1 MPARPED
8 LFARLDALGI
18 ETRTHDHPPLFTVE
32 DSKRLRGDLPGGHC
46 KNLFLKDKRGDLFLA
61 VVLEDRRIDLK
72 RLSRRIGARN
82 LSFARSELL
91 EEVLGLTP
99 GGVTPF
105 AAINDAAGRVRILL
119 DRAML
124 DRAPLNYH
132 PLTNDRTTAIAPGD
146 LVRFLEA
153 TGHRPE
159 IVDFDAPDWDGDR
172 DEAEGPASAPAG

>member
-18 ETRTHDHPPLFTVE
+18 ATATHDHPPLFTVE

-46 KNLFLKDKRGDLFLA
+46 KNLFLKDKRGELFLA

-72 RLSRRIGARN
+72 WLSKRVDARS
-82 LSFARSELL
+82 LSFATAEML
-91 EEVLGLTP
+91 EAMLGVTP
-99 GGVTPF
+99 GAVTPF
-105 AAINDAAGRVRILL
+105 AAINDTEGRVRILL

-124 DRAPLNYH
+124 ARAPLNYH
-132 PLTNDRTTAIAPGD
+132 PLTNDRTTAIDPAD

-159 IVDFDAPDWDGDR
+159 IVDFDAPDPEGGV
-172 DEAEGPASAPAG
+172 GPAPVSTG